1 MQGPVCERRVRL
13 TPSFLYRALL
23 VAARYTELY
32 LAAMGAAIPHAVTL
46 ATSLPAILP
55 YHRREIKTS
64 VTTGSVKVTDEVV
77 PVNDED
83 EDEVRTRIKAS
94 IEIIIRIQPEQ
105 EIEVR
110 TADQEMEYDSFSE

>member
-1 MQGPVCERRVRL
+1 
-13 TPSFLYRALL
+13 
-23 VAARYTELY
+23 
-32 LAAMGAAIPHAVTL
+32 MGAAIPHAVML

-55 YHRREIKTS
+55 YDPRDIKTS

-94 IEIIIRIQPEQ
+94 IEIIIRIKPEQ
-105 EIEVR
+105 EIEIQ
-110 TADQEMEYDSFSE
+110 TADQQIDYNSFSE